1 MRFRT
6 ACNCATLS
14 TRIEGEGR
22 MRQWIAVFAL
32 VGSVAAQAGVADQA
46 AAVSALKEGKLAMDV
61 RSQTDYEAGTVLN
74 AVRVDER
81 RLVNQMKQ
89 VLSDRN
95 AVFVIFSSTDSKA
108 DKAQEK
114 LRAAGYFSVINGGNY
129 EELHNALY
137 DITDDPAE

>member
-1 MRFRT
+1 
-6 ACNCATLS
+6 
-14 TRIEGEGR
+14 
-22 MRQWIAVFAL
+22 MRQWIAVCAL
-32 VGSVAAQAGVADQA
+32 VSSFAAHAGMVDQA
-46 AAVSALKEGKLAMDV
+46 AAVAALKEGKLAMDV
-61 RSQTDYEAGTVLN
+61 RSQTDYDVGTVLN
-74 AVRVDER
+74 AVRVDDR

-89 VLSDRN
+89 VLNDRN

-108 DKAQEK
+108 DKAQDQ

>member
-1 MRFRT
+1 
-6 ACNCATLS
+6 
-14 TRIEGEGR
+14 
-22 MRQWIAVFAL
+22 MRQWIAACALFSSFA
-32 VGSVAAQAGVADQA
+32 AHAGVVDQA
-46 AAVSALKEGKLAMDV
+46 AAVTALKEGKLAMDV
-61 RSQTDYEAGTVLN
+61 RSQTDYDAGTVLN

-89 VLSDRN
+89 VLNDRN

-108 DKAQEK
+108 DRAQEK
-114 LRAAGYFSVINGGNY
+114 LRSAGYFSVINGGNY